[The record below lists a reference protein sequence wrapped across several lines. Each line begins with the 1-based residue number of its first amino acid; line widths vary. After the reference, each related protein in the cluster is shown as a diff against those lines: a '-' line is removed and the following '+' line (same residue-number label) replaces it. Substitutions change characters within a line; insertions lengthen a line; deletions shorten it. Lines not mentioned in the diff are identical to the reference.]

1 MGRST
6 LFPHQAQLPTT
17 HHQVVAI
24 FLAVAWMATALAV
37 FLSLCATCIRKSSS
51 KTSSSS
57 LTSLPANVSVAKS
70 KPAENGENRP
80 PREAPEVKA
89 HAVAME
95 AAEKDTDITF
105 IPVEAAATHGPIP
118 PVMLPTSSSSKRKL
132 SLSFGKGLS
141 EKLRTSRRERKGE
154 GEDTI
159 WKKTII
165 LGEKCKVSSDD
176 DEEEE
181 EVDEKGNSQRHYHP
195 RTPRSQRTSR
205 NNSFSKPDE
214 APQGS

>member
-1 MGRST
+1 M
-6 LFPHQAQLPTT
+6 LFPHQTELPTT
-17 HHQVVAI
+17 HHQVFAV
-24 FLAVAWMATALAV
+24 FLAVVWMATAVAL

-57 LTSLPANVSVAKS
+57 SLTSLPANVSVAKS
-70 KPAENGENRP
+70 KHAENGEHRP
-80 PREAPEVKA
+80 PREAPEVDA
-89 HAVAME
+89 HAAAME
-95 AAEKDTDITF
+95 AAEKGTDVTF
-105 IPVEAAATHGPIP
+105 IPVEEAATHGPIP
-118 PVMLPTSSSSKRKL
+118 PVVLPTSSSSKRKL

-176 DEEEE
+176 EEEEE
-181 EVDEKGNSQRHYHP
+181 EVDEKGNPQRYYHP
-195 RTPRSQRTSR
+195 RTPRSRRTSR
-205 NNSFSKPDE
+205 NNSFSNPDE
-214 APQGS
+214 APQGGS